1 MNRSSLR
8 AVRSKLE
15 QLGIDHRDL
24 TDLEVFH
31 MNCALSGWHV
41 TPRTRAGAG
50 PITARVW
57 LAAALVTGGRYLAP
71 DTPGHPAE
79 LGDGGPPVD
88 SVVLMAIV
96 QRNFLKS
103 RQPAWDDE
111 ALAEA
116 LGLDA
121 RDLTRAQ
128 AVLDALQP
136 MIRRARAPLGTGWWE
151 RAEIAR
157 RQAGGQV

>member
-1 MNRSSLR
+1 MNPTSLR

-15 QLGIDHRDL
+15 RLGIDHRDL

-31 MNCALSGWHV
+31 MNCALCGWHV
-41 TPRTRAGAG
+41 TPRTRADAG
-50 PITARVW
+50 PIAAHVW
-57 LAAALVTGGRYLAP
+57 LAAALAGGGRYLAP

-79 LGDGGPPVD
+79 LRDGGPPVD

-96 QRNFLKS
+96 QRHFL
-103 RQPAWDDE
+103 RAVEPAWDDD

-121 RDLTRAQ
+121 GDLARAQ

-136 MIRRARAPLGTGWWE
+136 MVRRAPPPLGAGWWE
-151 RAEIAR
+151 RTAIAPR
-157 RQAGGQV
+157 RRAGG